1 MMDGRDFGPARSVH
15 VPPPL
20 LSGLAMES
28 HRLGAAAAAGRIPPS
43 PGHLGAGHPAALHT
57 GKFLSPAMNMHSH
70 HSDSFPGASS
80 PFLSGYSSSAHG
92 GPSPLSSDPAFR
104 APNPASLQMAQLWA
118 SHPHEG
124 FPHLPSSLYPSPYI
138 PLGHL
143 EHPQFSQHALFDSQ
157 KEGFYLPGSVH
168 SQSAM
173 ARSPVAHMP
182 GSLSREKEALPS
194 HKSSKD
200 SSRELGKEKP
210 CKSDLGHSLQ
220 RKERERPKEESRPHS
235 VVDLTQD
242 IKAEDERRAGNTE
255 RPAKTTEHTR
265 PFFHQHSPALS
276 TTDTKPKQPHQ
287 NLLGNCGTSSSM
299 PDRHPSTEQERRDR
313 ERDEENSRTGG
324 QVFTDKQK
332 RCDSVATSVGTLHVS
347 YGSPSSLQSNQSHL
361 PPRLVS
367 SGTYPPP
374 HHMPPSMYP
383 LYSTTKEPGKEHR
396 VIAPTY
402 VPSVEVYD
410 ERKGPIQIASQA
422 RDNKN
427 DKSRERDSH
436 RSSLLLGNE
445 RTHMDHSRS
454 SVRSESPPHGD
465 VKRDV
470 LREEGSVI
478 RSNGLAMKKP
488 LYLEGSTNK
497 SGNSPDARDLTN
509 TTSKHMIQSRLE
521 AESRS
526 QERDRLQRSAHPFSG
541 MDPGALHSEQRPM
554 RGLVSAEPK
563 WKPFEMGNYATSH
576 IAALAAQH
584 THGTRGEEEG
594 KRMYLDTTG
603 LHRPVG
609 SGGSPE
615 GHGEVSAMQSLIKY
629 SGNFSSESGSR
640 HGSDSRSPF
649 GGLGSMKLEA
659 SYPGVS
665 RIQHLL
671 PQQPGKQLKKE
682 PERPESAKSF
692 GRDGSSSQG
701 EAEVRHPPVGIAV
714 AVARQRDN
722 SSKLSSVS
730 DRDRPLLGGT
740 IKGPIHVDEE
750 QGDERVRHRSERLL
764 SGRVER
770 EQEKVLRESKEL
782 ADYTQLHP
790 PMVSASGLNPNLMVT
805 GGPTLAGAGRWPAD
819 PASHLASHPWLP
831 RPGAPSMW
839 LSGSP
844 YGLGPPSLHQA
855 LPPGYSPALT
865 GSIPPPYQFARDPQ
879 TGQLV
884 VVPTEHLPH
893 YADML
898 ERGPP
903 LWSAMY
909 PSAGSSLQH
918 AHQLQLLSHQQLLRQ
933 QELYMIQHQTA
944 QVMELQRN
952 AQLVE
957 RLNASHPRADL
968 EDKPDKRGTE
978 GTKASLSGIPAPSLH
993 SRKPPLRSPTP
1004 STSYSKVLTPLPV
1017 TPLPSP
1023 VTALKSEERRKVEKS
1038 LSQQTYSHQLSP
1050 APHPVSSASASPHPT
1065 SPIRPKEET
1074 VEVPEKESLSL
1085 QKQASSPFPSMYP
1098 EIPPGYPYQSIT
1110 APFGSHYPYLLQPAA
1125 AADADGLA
1133 PDVPLPAETSK
1144 HLESAADVKPRHLCS
1159 PVVVEPL
1166 QASRDPE
1173 SMEESSPQLKKEPS
1187 LEENKDTLTQDVL
1200 RPLHSVSGAASIT
1213 PQDSSTTIEAEA
1225 HPRSTATPEN
1235 EENQDG
1241 KEAIKVEVSSSSHPG
1256 LYNTSR
1262 TDSERITTAEAAES
1276 SVGLEDQAYKPSSS
1290 HTDVSCDVQLEYP
1303 PLDLSDRLK
1312 PVELQEPAPDALD
1325 LVFKHDDLFL
1335 PYNSPPHLQPSSAP
1349 VPILPEDPMAGM
1361 IALVTASELP
1371 QAGAVSILTEA
1382 CSSRSELCLG
1392 VSSLESTALEG
1403 MALLSQIAE
1412 LEIQRQPRDNTQGVM
1427 LCGLES
1433 LLEAGRQVL
1442 LEAIECQP
1450 EVIICLP
1457 RELNPNKKYS
1467 WRQKKDEPMFS
1478 RSSLKGMDAVEVDY
1492 RVKLTKLQQRYKEK
1506 QRELG
1511 KLQRRRDKEEKRQQ
1525 HQQLQQERNRSLA
1538 RRGPGRPRKRKHGLC
1553 ALSPPS
1559 GKLDSKCAK
1568 LGRSV
1573 LYSEDS
1579 ESGEVLRKR
1588 FRPFSRNGEE
1598 EEDSSALRLKKKKK
1612 SWSEQEASSSY
1623 SHELTKMGMKKSR
1636 VSEQEQ
1642 LASKLDKALSLT
1654 KLVKLGKPSC
1664 KFADGSSGK
1673 SRVSSGSRI
1682 PSLTDIDL
1690 RVKTGK
1696 SSLSKN
1702 FDIFHKS
1709 SKGGKSKI
1717 ATKTKSSD
1725 PCLKGKCQRK
1735 VPYSPLRSEISSY
1748 SNITDSEDD
1757 ESLKDGWPPS
1767 SMLGRTVPRPQLPSL
1782 CSTPSKKNCSS
1793 SKRASSSSSSSSLKS
1808 KQAAKER
1815 KHKHFALLL
1824 QEAGVSSSED
1834 SFDQEYLT
1842 ERDDYEDDDDNDD
1855 DYELDESDGLC
1866 SSIEESGLGL
1876 LARFAASAIPSPI
1889 VPNPLSI
1896 VQLEAK
1902 QKAKKKEE
1910 RQSLLGTE
1918 FKFTDSESDV
1928 KARKKFPSL
1937 LHGKRSAPELPLL
1950 PPASVMREEFSPSK
1964 RGCKPK
1970 KPKSLREFTFDLTAD
1985 GSEDEQWT
1993 RRRSERIFLH
2003 DAAQANPI
2011 SPSNKT
2017 PLPFTPK
2024 PARGPKP
2031 SQQSPK
2037 ELAKAKEG
2045 KDPNKKR
2052 IKETPLCL
2060 PPTQLSSIPTENAGA
2075 LPVCPGHKSKVKP
2088 KAREARGKG
2097 GAVSKLMESMAADE
2111 DFEPNQDSSFSEDEN
2126 PPVNAQPER
2135 PCTPAPRNCVI
2146 NKDELQDG
2154 LRVLIPMDDKLLY
2167 AGHVSTVHSPDI
2179 YSVVVEGER
2188 GNRPH
2193 IYCLEQLLQEAIIDV
2208 KPPSVRYLPQGTR
2221 IAAYWSQQ
2229 YRCLYPGT
2237 VVRGSPDM
2245 EEADDLITVEFDDGD
2260 TGRIPIS
2267 HIRLLPPDYKI
2278 QCAEPSPALLV
2289 ASTRRRGRKC
2299 SKDVHEGKETPPKS
2313 TEESVPKSRGRGRK
2327 PKPKPEPEVTP
2338 KEHEKTD
2345 TPAPTQ
2351 VPERPLSSQKS
2362 VPQPGRKI
2370 KQAGPSISVSNESQK
2385 KTTGIK
2391 PPAKVRSQPQSVYSP
2406 PLYGKVLSVDLYNE
2420 PSTSLASFMS
2430 NNGTASPAGKGKPVK
2445 RLRKAEEETSAFGVK
2460 MQRKQ
2465 PQTEILI
2472 KLDHEGV
2479 MSPKTKKTK
2488 ALMMMEGQ
2496 NLSKHENKSV
2506 MGVSYMTV
2514 STTTEK
2520 TFKAKTKPVEAE
2532 PPNAESVSTYSVRKL
2547 GCGSDGLMNVSNSGD
2562 KEKREQECPNCSSSS
2577 SSSSE
2582 SDGEEQ
2588 GASQDKK
2595 PKQDS
2600 TSSNSS
2606 RASSPTSSSTSTSSS
2621 SSSAGSHSSSSSS
2634 SSSSTTSDEE
2644 SSCSSD
2650 EEHVTVSQPSPV
2662 EQVPPQEEEEKT
2674 KAKAGLSANIHKIQ
2688 KQHSSTTQQ
2697 EQCPQQQKPQ
2707 KQQKVKQGV
2716 GRPKRREGIHLPTTK
2731 ELAKRQRLPS
2741 VENRPKI
2748 SAFLPAR
2755 QLWKWFGKPTQRRG
2769 MKGKAKKLFYKAIMR
2784 GKEMICIGDC
2794 AVFLSAGRPNLPFIG
2809 HIQSMWESWGSNMV
2823 VRVKWFYHPEETNP
2837 GKKLHDK
2844 KNWDQMS
2851 GQSLPAVLQASN
2863 QRKDFMERALY
2874 QSSHIDENDVQTISH
2889 KCLVVSLEQYEQMIK
2904 TKKYQDSEDLYYL
2917 AGTYEPTTGMIF
2929 NTDGVP
2935 VIC

>member
-1 MMDGRDFGPARSVH
+1 MMDGRDFGPHRSVH

-57 GKFLSPAMNMHSH
+57 GKFLSSAMNLHSH
-70 HSDSFPGASS
+70 HSDAFPGASS
-80 PFLSGYSSSAHG
+80 PFLSGYVSASNAHG
-92 GPSPLSSDPAFR
+92 GPNPLSSDPAFR
-104 APNPASLQMAQLWA
+104 TPNPASLQMAQLWA

-124 FPHLPSSLYPSPYI
+124 FTHLPSSLYTSPYI

-143 EHPQFSQHALFDSQ
+143 DHQQLSQHALFDPQ
-157 KEGFYLPGSVH
+157 KEGFYLPGSLH

-200 SSRELGKEKP
+200 SSRELGKDKP
-210 CKSDLGHSLQ
+210 CKSDQGHSFS
-220 RKERERPKEESRPHS
+220 RKERERQKEESRPHS

-242 IKAEDERRAGNTE
+242 VKAEDERRSGNSE
-255 RPAKTTEHTR
+255 RHLKTAEHTR
-265 PFFHQHSPALS
+265 PFFHQHSPAHS
-276 TTDTKPKQPHQ
+276 TMDTKPKQSHQ
-287 NLLGNCGTSSSM
+287 SFSST
-299 PDRHPSTEQERRDR
+299 PARHPSVEQERRDR
-313 ERDEENSRTGG
+313 DRDDDNSRPGG
-324 QVFTDKQK
+324 HLSTEKQK
-332 RCDSVATSVGTLHVS
+332 RCDSAATSAGNQHVS
-347 YGSPSSLQSNQSHL
+347 YASPSTLQPNPSHL

-383 LYSTTKEPGKEHR
+383 LYSTAKEPGKEHR

-402 VPSVEVYD
+402 VPSVEVYE

-427 DKSRERDSH
+427 DKSRERESY
-436 RSSLLLGNE
+436 RSALQVGNE

-454 SVRSESPPHGD
+454 NIRSELPPHGD
-465 VKRDV
+465 FKRDV
-470 LREEGSVI
+470 LREEGSII
-478 RSNGLAMKKP
+478 RSNGLATKKP
-488 LYLEGSTNK
+488 LNLEVCASK
-497 SGNSPDARDLTN
+497 AGNSPDARDSTN
-509 TTSKHMIQSRLE
+509 TTSKHTVRTGLE

-526 QERDRLQRSAHPFSG
+526 QDRDRVQRSAHPFSG
-541 MDPGALHSEQRPM
+541 MDPGSLHPEQHSLN
-554 RGLVSAEPK
+554 GLGSAEPK

-576 IAALAAQH
+576 MAALAAQH
-584 THGTRGEEEG
+584 AHDPRGEEDS
-594 KRMYLDTTG
+594 KRMNTTG
-603 LHRPVG
+603 LHRPAG
-609 SGGSPE
+609 SGGSPK

-640 HGSDSRSPF
+640 HGSDSCNPF
-649 GGLGSMKLEA
+649 GGLGSMKPEA
-659 SYPGVS
+659 SYSGVS
-665 RIQHLL
+665 RIQHLP
-671 PQQPGKQLKKE
+671 PQQSGKQLKRE

-701 EAEVRHPPVGIAV
+701 DGEVRHPPVGIAV
-714 AVARQRDN
+714 AVARQKDN
-722 SSKLSSVS
+722 SKSRSIS
-730 DRDRPLLGGT
+730 DRDRPLLVGT
-740 IKGPIHVDEE
+740 IKGPIHAEEE
-750 QGDERVRHRSERLL
+750 QGDERARHRDERLL
-764 SGRVER
+764 VGRLER
-770 EQEKVLRESKEL
+770 DQDKVLRDTKE
-782 ADYTQLHP
+782 DYNRLHP

-819 PASHLASHPWLP
+819 PSSHLASHPWLP

-844 YGLGPPSLHQA
+844 YGLGPSSLHQA
-855 LPPGYSPALT
+855 LPPGYPSALT

-884 VVPTEHLPH
+884 VISTEHLPH
-893 YADML
+893 YAEML

-903 LWSAMY
+903 LWSAVY
-909 PSAGSSLQH
+909 PQAGSSLQH

-944 QVMELQRN
+944 QVIELQRN

-957 RLNASHPRADL
+957 RLNASQPRTDL
-968 EDKPDKRGTE
+968 EEKPDKRTSE
-978 GTKASLSGIPAPSLH
+978 GTKASLSVIPAPPLH
-993 SRKPPLRSPTP
+993 SRKPPPRSSTP
-1004 STSYSKVLTPLPV
+1004 STSYSKALTPQPV
-1017 TPLPSP
+1017 APLPSP
-1023 VTALKSEERRKVEKS
+1023 VSAMKSEDRPKVEKT
-1038 LSQQTYSHQLSP
+1038 LPQKPYSHPSSP
-1050 APHPVSSASASPHPT
+1050 VTHPVRPASVTVPT
-1065 SPIRPKEET
+1065 VSLIRPKEES
-1074 VEVPEKESLSL
+1074 VEVPEKESLGL
-1085 QKQASSPFPSMYP
+1085 QKQPSAPFPSMYP

-1110 APFGSHYPYLLQPAA
+1110 APFGSHYPYLLQTAA
-1125 AADADGLA
+1125 AADTDGLA
-1133 PDVPLPAETSK
+1133 PDVPLSAETSE
-1144 HLESAADVKPRHLCS
+1144 HLPTTLDVKPRYLCS

-1166 QASRDPE
+1166 QVSTEPE
-1173 SMEESSPQLKKEPS
+1173 PIEESTAFKREPS
-1187 LEENKDTLTQDVL
+1187 VEVENVL
-1200 RPLHSVSGAASIT
+1200 SQNSPRLLHSAFGSFPT
-1213 PQDSSTTIEAEA
+1213 THDSTQAEA
-1225 HPRSTATPEN
+1225 HPTITPPPRDEQ
-1235 EENQDG
+1235 EQDSR
-1241 KEAIKVEVSSSSHPG
+1241 EVVKIETISSSPPR
-1256 LYNTSR
+1256 LYDSSSLE
-1262 TDSERITTAEAAES
+1262 SERTSKAEAGEDSTSLHSSLTYTDAS
-1276 SVGLEDQAYKPSSS
+1276 SV
-1290 HTDVSCDVQLEYP
+1290 VCDIQPANP
-1303 PLDLSDRLK
+1303 PLDLSDRKSPIDLR
-1312 PVELQEPAPDALD
+1312 EPDAPHLESI
-1325 LVFKHDDLFL
+1325 HDNLFL
-1335 PYNSPPHLQPSSAP
+1335 PNTSPPHLQPAP
-1349 VPILPEDPMAGM
+1349 VAILPEDPMAGM

-1371 QAGAVSILTEA
+1371 QAGAVSVA
-1382 CSSRSELCLG
+1382 AKVSSFGSEICPG
-1392 VSSLESTALEG
+1392 VSLLESTALEG
-1403 MALLSQIAE
+1403 MALLSQMAE
-1412 LEIQRQPRDNTQGVM
+1412 LEMQRQPREDTQGVM

-1433 LLEAGRQVL
+1433 LLEAGRQIL

-1478 RSSLKGMDAVEVDY
+1478 KSSLEGMDAAEVVF
-1492 RVKLTKLQQRYKEK
+1492 RVMLAELQQRYKEK
-1506 QRELG
+1506 QRELV

-1525 HQQLQQERNRSLA
+1525 QQIQQQERNRSLA
-1538 RRGPGRPRKRKHGLC
+1538 RRGPGRPRKRKHGMC

-1568 LGRSV
+1568 LGKSV

-1588 FRPFSRNGEE
+1588 FRASNRDEE
-1598 EEDSSALRLKKKKK
+1598 EESSAMRLKKKKK
-1612 SWSEQEASSSY
+1612 SWSEQEAFLSY
-1623 SHELTKMGMKKSR
+1623 SHETPKMGMKKSR
-1636 VSEQEQ
+1636 LSEQEQ

-1654 KLVKLGKPSC
+1654 KIGKLGKPSC
-1664 KFADGSSGK
+1664 KIIDGSSGK
-1673 SRVSSGSRI
+1673 SRANSGSRI
-1682 PSLTDIDL
+1682 PMLTDIDM
-1690 RVKTGK
+1690 RVKMGK
-1696 SSLSKN
+1696 SGLSK
-1702 FDIFHKS
+1702 DLSIFLKS
-1709 SKGGKSKI
+1709 SKGGKSKMG
-1717 ATKTKSSD
+1717 TKTKPSD
-1725 PCLKGKCQRK
+1725 PCLKGKGQRK
-1735 VPYSPLRSEISSY
+1735 APYSPVRSEISSY
-1748 SNITDSEDD
+1748 SNNTDSEED
-1757 ESLKDGWPPS
+1757 ESLQDGWPPS
-1767 SMLGRTVPRPQLPSL
+1767 SMLRRTGPRPQLPGL
-1782 CSTPSKKNCSS
+1782 CSTPSKKVRSS
-1793 SKRASSSSSSSSLKS
+1793 SKIASSSSSSLKS

-1834 SFDQEYLT
+1834 SFDQEYFT
-1842 ERDDYEDDDDNDD
+1842 ERDDYEDDDDEDEF
-1855 DYELDESDGLC
+1855 DYELEESDGLC
-1866 SSIEESGLGL
+1866 SSFVEESGLGL

-1889 VPNPLSI
+1889 VTNPISV

-1918 FKFTDSESDV
+1918 FEFTDSENDV
-1928 KARKKFPSL
+1928 KTRKKFPSL

-1950 PPASVMREEFSPSK
+1950 PPASVMRVDSSPSK
-1964 RGCKPK
+1964 RGRKPK
-1970 KPKSLREFTFDLTAD
+1970 KPKSPREFSFDLTAE

-2003 DAAQANPI
+2003 DAAQATPVTL
-2011 SPSNKT
+2011 SNKT
-2017 PLPFTPK
+2017 PLPLAPK
-2024 PARGPKP
+2024 PARGPKASP
-2031 SQQSPK
+2031 QGPK
-2037 ELAKAKEG
+2037 ELARVKEV
-2045 KDPNKKR
+2045 KDPNKKKR
-2052 IKETPLCL
+2052 IKESPMNLPQPQVSSTP
-2060 PPTQLSSIPTENAGA
+2060 SENSGA
-2075 LPVCPGHKSKVKP
+2075 LPVSPGRKSKVKP
-2088 KAREARGKG
+2088 KAKEQARGKG

-2126 PPVNAQPER
+2126 PPMSAQPER
-2135 PCTPAPRNCVI
+2135 PSTPAPRNCVI

-2245 EEADDLITVEFDDGD
+2245 EEVDDLITVEFDDGD
-2260 TGRIPIS
+2260 TGRIPLS

-2289 ASTRRRGRKC
+2289 ASTKRRGRKC
-2299 SKDVHEGKETPPKS
+2299 SKDVPEGKETPLKS
-2313 TEESVPKSRGRGRK
+2313 TEEAAPKSRGRGRK
-2327 PKPKPEPEVTP
+2327 PKPKPEPEVAP

-2345 TPAPTQ
+2345 TTAPTQ
-2351 VPERPLSSQKS
+2351 VSERPLSSPKS
-2362 VPQPGRKI
+2362 SLRPGSKI
-2370 KQAGPSISVSNESQK
+2370 KQVSTASASIPVSNESQK
-2385 KTTGIK
+2385 KYAGIK
-2391 PPAKVRSQPQSVYSP
+2391 PPVKVRSQPLSVYSP

-2420 PSTSLASFMS
+2420 PCTSVASFKS
-2430 NNGTASPAGKGKPVK
+2430 NNETETPAGKGKPVK
-2445 RLRKAEEETSAFGVK
+2445 RLRKAEEETSGFGLK

-2496 NLSKHENKSV
+2496 NLSKRDNKSV
-2506 MGVSYMTV
+2506 MGVDYTTV
-2514 STTTEK
+2514 SAPGAPDK
-2520 TFKAKTKPVEAE
+2520 TLKSKTKPADVDLS
-2532 PPNAESVSTYSVRKL
+2532 ESASTYSVRKL
-2547 GCGSDGLMNVSNSGD
+2547 GSDGLIKVNGSSEKG
-2562 KEKREQECPNCSSSS
+2562 KECHNCSSSS

-2582 SDGEEQ
+2582 SEGEEER
-2588 GASQDKK
+2588 GTSQDKK
-2595 PKQDS
+2595 PKPVS

-2606 RASSPTSSSTSTSSS
+2606 RASSFASSSSSTSSS
-2621 SSSAGSHSSSSSS
+2621 SSSAGSSSSSST
-2634 SSSSTTSDEE
+2634 SSTTSDEE

-2650 EEHVTVSQPSPV
+2650 EEPVAASQSSPA
-2662 EQVPPQEEEEKT
+2662 EQTPHKCEEEKIN
-2674 KAKAGLSANIHKIQ
+2674 AKSGPPANLQ
-2688 KQHSSTTQQ
+2688 KLEKQQASTT
-2697 EQCPQQQKPQ
+2697 EHQQQKP
-2707 KQQKVKQGV
+2707 QKVKQGV
-2716 GRPKRREGIHLPTTK
+2716 GRPKKREGIHLPTTK

-2809 HIQSMWESWGSNMV
+2809 HIQSMWESWGNNMV

-2851 GQSLPAVLQASN
+2851 GQSLPTVLQASN

-2889 KCLVVSLEQYEQMIK
+2889 KCLVVSLEQYELMIK